1 MKGSHVRF
9 LLLTLLA
16 LVLAAF
22 AAGCG
27 GGDDG
32 GGDTGAGATGGGGD
46 TAAQGDENVEGS
58 ITIQAVWTGDE
69 GESFQAVIDGFSEAY
84 PNVDVSYKSAQ
95 DIATVLSTA
104 VEGGNPPDIAAL
116 PNPGLMR
123 DFAGRNAIQ
132 PIEFAREDVEANFSE
147 DWVQLGSV
155 DDQLY
160 GVFFKAAN
168 KSTIWYNQQ
177 VFQDAGVEPPTT
189 WEDLLTA
196 AETIN
201 ASGVP
206 AYSIG
211 GSEGWTLTDLFE
223 NIYLRLAGP
232 EKYDQLE
239 RHEIPWTD
247 QSVKDTLTEMGKV
260 LGDTQNLAGGRQG
273 ALQTDFTGSVTQVF
287 AEPPKASMVFQGDFA
302 GGVITNETNAELGE
316 AANVFTFPS
325 VNDQG
330 ENFVMGAGD
339 AVVMFNDSPAAQA
352 FIRYVATPEA
362 AEIWAERGGFSS
374 PNQNVNADVYP
385 DEITRQLAT
394 AIAEAETFRFDLSD
408 LLPAAFGSDALFKG
422 LQDFL
427 GNPDNVDGIAQQL
440 EQAAARA
447 QDK

>member
-1 MKGSHVRF
+1 MKHPVRF
-9 LLLTLLA
+9 LLFLLLA
-16 LVLAAF
+16 AVLAF

-27 GGDDG
+27 GGGDDG
-32 GGDTGAGATGGGGD
+32 ETTGGGGTGAGGGE
-46 TAAQGDENVEGS
+46 TAAQGDESVEGT
-58 ITIQAVWTGDE
+58 ITVQAVWTGDE
-69 GESFQAVIDGFSEAY
+69 GESFQAVIEGFNEAY
-84 PNVDVSYKSAQ
+84 PNVTVNYKSAQ

-104 VEGGNPPDIAAL
+104 VEGGNPPDVAAL

-123 DFAGRNAIQ
+123 DFASRDAIQ
-132 PIEFAREDVEANFSE
+132 PIEFARDAVAENFSE
-147 DWVQLGSV
+147 DWIQLGSV
-155 DDQLY
+155 EDELY

-168 KSTIWYNQQ
+168 KSTVWYNPQ
-177 VFQDAGVEPPTT
+177 VFEDAGVEPPST

-223 NIYLRLAGP
+223 NLYLRIAGP

-247 QSVKDTLTEMGKV
+247 QSVKDTLTEMAKV

-287 AEPPKASMVFQGDFA
+287 ADPPKAAMVFQGDFA
-302 GGVITNETNAELGE
+302 GGVIANETNAAPGE
-316 AANVFTFPS
+316 GADVFAFPS
-325 VNDQG
+325 VGGQG

-339 AVVMFNDSPAAQA
+339 AVVMFKDSPGAQA
-352 FIRYVATPEA
+352 FIQYLATPEA
-362 AEIWAERGGFSS
+362 AEIWAGRGGFSS
-374 PNQNVNADVYP
+374 ANQNVNSDVYP
-385 DEITRQLAT
+385 DDTARQLAT

-408 LLPAAFGSDALFKG
+408 LMPAAFGSDALFKG

-427 GNPDNVDGIAQQL
+427 GNPDDVDGITQQL
-440 EQAAARA
+440 EQQAARA
-447 QDK
+447 YKNQ